1 MEMLTKAKVNLL
13 NSNQIKIVESY
24 IDSCEEI
31 ELILLDEK
39 GRLVFK
45 GFNTI
50 NALYD
55 YMLNNDYVLEFV
67 EKINDT
73 RSFKIFEILDTL
85 ISLEEQQEK
94 KHIQVLINVYEM
106 LNKYDGYVI
115 QYYINTLP
123 VFPVVDEYHSSRN
136 LFEFIE
142 LLKKDHRKMFTFNTL
157 IKDACM
163 YAINNDLDLKDIL
176 NC

>member
-73 RSFKIFEILDTL
+73 RSYKIFEILDTL
-85 ISLEEQQEK
+85 ISLEKQQEE

-106 LNKYDGYVI
+106 LNRYDGYVI
-115 QYYINTLP
+115 
-123 VFPVVDEYHSSRN
+123 
-136 LFEFIE
+136 
-142 LLKKDHRKMFTFNTL
+142 
-157 IKDACM
+157 
-163 YAINNDLDLKDIL
+163 
-176 NC
+176 